1 MDDQKRNARNALVA
15 ALLSASFS
23 LMAVESPPTAVAGQ
37 PAVDGTYE
45 IWICH
50 GLCASA
56 DSTNVE
62 LKGHLV
68 LFATPMDRKTALRL
82 DHTYYPARPREE
94 PNACYELSWQRRDH
108 LSSYAGISPYGVT
121 AWYVWRGDINVTLY
135 HSPDAGYD
143 ATLQPTPGGLAGTGQ
158 SWGAGVAAPTKPDQ
172 QVIVA
177 RRTGDADMT
186 LCETWATRER
196 PTSTSP

>member
-1 MDDQKRNARNALVA
+1 MDDRKRIARNALA
-15 ALLSASFS
+15 TALLGASVS
-23 LMAVESPPTAVAGQ
+23 LMAKESPSTAEAGP

-56 DSTNVE
+56 DSVNVE

-68 LFATPMDRKTALRL
+68 LFASPMDRKTALGL
-82 DHTYYPARPREE
+82 DHTYRPVRPHEE
-94 PNACYELSWQRRDH
+94 PNACYELSRPRHDH
-108 LSSYAGISPYGVT
+108 LSGYAGITPYGVT
-121 AWYVWRGDINVTLY
+121 AWYAWHGDIIVTLY

-143 ATLQPTPGGLAGTGQ
+143 AMLQPTPGGLAGKGQ
-158 SWGAGVAAPTKPDQ
+158 SWGAGVAAPTTPDQ

-177 RRTGDADMT
+177 RRTGEADMT
-186 LCETWATRER
+186 LCETWAARAR
-196 PTSTSP
+196 SVSIAP